1 MNDVCLIL
9 EGTYP
14 YVKGGVSECVY
25 NLIKNLPHI
34 TFSIVHITPT
44 GDTPREILY
53 PLPPNIKEFREVF
66 LFDLEFF
73 DKKKFDTTTEED
85 WNKIIGL
92 HNAFKSKKVG
102 SFEEIYNIFFH
113 PQKKKLSL
121 DALFESRQAW
131 RLIEYMYM
139 NSHLEH
145 SFSDFFWNWRFIHY
159 PIFKIFS
166 YKVPLARIY
175 HTLCTGYAGAL
186 TVAAKIQTRKPALL
200 TEHGIYSLER
210 QLEISQANWI
220 VKVPGEETLKAQR
233 TPGFFKQWWI
243 NVFNMLGRLT
253 YEYADDITTIFEG
266 NRMKQIALG
275 ADPLKTSVIPN
286 GINID
291 IYKNFQSRETQN
303 KIYKIGFVGRVVPI
317 KDIKTFIRAIKI
329 VYDKIKNID
338 VLILGPAD
346 EDREYFEECQTL
358 VRLLG
363 LNHIVE
369 FKGTV
374 SLEQYY
380 QELDLIVL
388 TSISEGLPL
397 VILEGNA
404 AGIPIVATDVG
415 GCRELLE
422 GRTEDD
428 RELGQSGI
436 ITLPSTPT
444 ESAQAMVK
452 LLENDEL
459 RRKMGEAG
467 RKRMEL
473 YYREEDIIKQ
483 YNVLYQKYL

>member
-14 YVKGGVSECVY
+14 YIKGGVSECVY

-34 TFSIVHITPT
+34 NFSLVHITPT

-53 PLPPNIKEFREVF
+53 PMPPNIKEFKEIF

-73 DKKKFDTTTEED
+73 DNKTFDHTTEAD
-85 WNKIIGL
+85 WNKIIEM
-92 HNAFKSKKVG
+92 HNAFKSKKIG
-102 SFEEIYNIFFH
+102 NFEEVYNIFFH

-121 DALFESRQAW
+121 NAIFESKEAW
-131 RLIEYMYM
+131 RLIEYLYM
-139 NSHLEH
+139 NSNLEH

-159 PIFKIFS
+159 PLFKIFS
-166 YKVPLARIY
+166 YQLPLARIY

-210 QLEISQANWI
+210 QLEISQADWI

-243 NVFNMLGRLT
+243 HVFNMMGRLT
-253 YEYADDITTIFEG
+253 YEYVDGITTIFEG
-266 NRMKQIALG
+266 NRMKQIAQG
-275 ADPLKTSVIPN
+275 ADPIKTSVIPN
-286 GINID
+286 GINLDLYKDLKVSKKQGD
-291 IYKNFQSRETQN
+291 IF
-303 KIYKIGFVGRVVPI
+303 KIGFVGRIVPI

-329 VYDKIKNID
+329 VYEKKKNID
-338 VLILGPAD
+338 ALILGPTD

-363 LNHIVE
+363 INHIIE
-369 FKGTV
+369 FKGSVTIN
-374 SLEQYY
+374 EYY
-380 QELDLIVL
+380 GKLDIIVL

-397 VILEGNA
+397 VILEGGA
-404 AGIPIVATDVG
+404 SCIPVVATDVG

-422 GRTEDD
+422 GRTEEDKA
-428 RELGQSGI
+428 LGASGV
-436 ITLPSTPT
+436 ITLPSTPAET
-444 ESAQAMVK
+444 AEAILK
-452 LLENDEL
+452 LLDNDEL
-459 RRKMGEAG
+459 RQKMGQIG
-467 RKRMEL
+467 KTRMET
-473 YYREEDIIKQ
+473 YYKEEDIIKQ